1 MFRVLLKKY
10 SDKFQLY
17 FNEKKIAIIGAG
29 IAGLTLANFIKKFTD
44 HEFMVYERE
53 ESLSLEEGYGIQL
66 AINSVKILSQINFN
80 KINDENVFYPKII
93 DFYNIQN
100 EKICDLNLSKFNSID
115 SKYTTLKRSTLIE
128 LLKEDIYTQHL
139 RFGKK
144 IKEVSELKDKVL
156 IKFDDNTNDLVDF
169 VVAADGIFS
178 NTRSF
183 FEKKKIEPKFKKA
196 VAVRLILNSKSELD
210 INEENISLMLGSNSH
225 IVLYPINKK
234 KELNMV
240 CIMRC
245 KKYEPDNIT
254 HLIQEIVLKQNPKL
268 KNIFE
273 NEIKTWPLYFSPK
286 IIPSSNKKVFY
297 IGDAFN
303 GFLPTIAQGAGQSI
317 ESAFEIFN
325 LLTKDKL
332 DKENNY
338 FEIRSKRAKIIRSR
352 SNFNF
357 FAFHFSSKI
366 MQNVRNLF
374 LKFLVKRKFFVK
386 RYLGKVYKN

>member
-1 MFRVLLKKY
+1 MK
-10 SDKFQLY
+10 
-17 FNEKKIAIIGAG
+17 KKIAIIGAG
-29 IAGLTLANFIKKFTD
+29 IAGLTLANLLKKHTD

-66 AINSVKILSQINFN
+66 ATNSIKILNQINFD
-80 KINDENVFYPKII
+80 KINNEKIFHPKII

-100 EKICDLNLSKFNSID
+100 KKICDLNLSKFNSPEA
-115 SKYTTLKRSTLIE
+115 KYTTLQRSTLIE
-128 LLKEDIYTQHL
+128 FLKEDIYTQHL

-144 IKEVSELKDKVL
+144 MKEVSELKDKIL

-169 VVAADGIFS
+169 VIAADGIFS

-183 FEKKKIEPKFKKA
+183 FETKKNEPRFKKA
-196 VAVRLILNSKSELD
+196 IAARVILKSKSEFD

-245 KKYEPDNIT
+245 KKYEPDNVKQ
-254 HLIQEIVLKQNPKL
+254 LVQEIILKQNPKF

-273 NEIKTWPLYFSPK
+273 KEIKTWPLYFTPK

-303 GFLPTIAQGAGQSI
+303 GFLPTLAQGAGQSI

-338 FEIRSKRAKIIRSR
+338 FEIRSKRAKIIRNR
-352 SNFNF
+352 SNLNF

-366 MQNVRNLF
+366 MQNVRNIF
-374 LKFLVKRKFFVK
+374 LKFLVKRKFFIK
-386 RYLGKVYKN
+386 GYLGKVYKN

>member
-1 MFRVLLKKY
+1 MK
-10 SDKFQLY
+10 
-17 FNEKKIAIIGAG
+17 KKIAIIGAG
-29 IAGLTLANFIKKFTD
+29 IAGLTLANLIKKYTD

-66 AINSVKILSQINFN
+66 ATNSIKILNQIGFD
-80 KINDENVFYPKII
+80 KINNEKIFHPKTI

-100 EKICDLNLSKFNSID
+100 KKICDLNLSKFNSPEA
-115 SKYTTLKRSTLIE
+115 KYTTLQRSTLIE
-128 LLKEDIYTQHL
+128 FLKEDIYTQHL

-144 IKEVSELKDKVL
+144 MKEVSELNNKVL

-183 FEKKKIEPKFKKA
+183 FEMKKVEPRFKKA
-196 VAVRLILNSKSELD
+196 IAARVILNSKSEFD

-245 KKYEPDNIT
+245 KKYEPDNVKQ
-254 HLIQEIVLKQNPKL
+254 LVQEIILKQNPKF

-273 NEIKTWPLYFSPK
+273 NEIKTWPLYFTPK

-303 GFLPTIAQGAGQSI
+303 GFLPTLAQGAGQSI

-386 RYLGKVYKN
+386 RYLGKVYKD

>member
-1 MFRVLLKKY
+1 MK
-10 SDKFQLY
+10 
-17 FNEKKIAIIGAG
+17 KKIAIIGAG
-29 IAGLTLANFIKKFTD
+29 IAGLTLANLLKKHTD

-66 AINSVKILSQINFN
+66 ATNSIKILNQINFD
-80 KINDENVFYPKII
+80 KINNEKIFHPKTI

-100 EKICDLNLSKFNSID
+100 KKICDLNLSKFNSPEA
-115 SKYTTLKRSTLIE
+115 KYTTLQRSTLIE
-128 LLKEDIYTQHL
+128 FLKEDIYTQHL

-144 IKEVSELKDKVL
+144 MKEVSELKDKVL

-169 VVAADGIFS
+169 VIAADGIFS

-183 FEKKKIEPKFKKA
+183 FEMKKNEPRFKKA
-196 VAVRLILNSKSELD
+196 IAARVILKSKSEFD

-245 KKYEPDNIT
+245 KKYEPDNVKQ
-254 HLIQEIVLKQNPKL
+254 LVQEIILKQNPKF

-273 NEIKTWPLYFSPK
+273 NEIKTWPLYFTPK

-303 GFLPTIAQGAGQSI
+303 GFLPTLAQGAGQSI

-338 FEIRSKRAKIIRSR
+338 FEIRSKRAKIIRNR

-386 RYLGKVYKN
+386 RYLGKVYKD

>member
-1 MFRVLLKKY
+1 MK
-10 SDKFQLY
+10 
-17 FNEKKIAIIGAG
+17 KKIAIIGAG
-29 IAGLTLANFIKKFTD
+29 IAGLTLANLIKKYTN

-66 AINSVKILSQINFN
+66 ATNSIKILNQIDFK
-80 KINDENVFYPKII
+80 KINNEKIFNPKII

-100 EKICDLNLSKFNSID
+100 RKICDLNLSKFNSTEA
-115 SKYTTLKRSTLIE
+115 KYTTLQRSTLIE
-128 LLKEDIYTQHL
+128 FLKEDIYTQHL

-144 IKEVSELKDKVL
+144 IKEVSELKEKVL
-156 IKFDDNTNDLVDF
+156 IKFEDNTNDLVDF
-169 VVAADGIFS
+169 VFAADGIFS
-178 NTRSF
+178 NTKSF
-183 FEKKKIEPKFKKA
+183 FEKKRVEPKFKKA
-196 VAVRLILNSKSELD
+196 IAVRVILNSKSELD

-234 KELNMV
+234 KELNMI

-245 KKYEPDNIT
+245 KKYDPENT
-254 HLIQEIVLKQNPKL
+254 KQLIQEIIFKQNPRL

-273 NEIKTWPLYFSPK
+273 NEVKTWPLYFTPK
-286 IIPSSNKKVFY
+286 IIPSTNKKVFY

-303 GFLPTIAQGAGQSI
+303 GFLPTLAQGAGQSI

-325 LLTKDKL
+325 LLKNDKL
-332 DKENNY
+332 DNDNNY
-338 FEIRSKRAKIIRSR
+338 FENRSKRAKIIRSR
-352 SNFNF
+352 SNLNF
-357 FAFHFSSKI
+357 FIFHFSSSI
-366 MQNVRNLF
+366 MQKIRNIF

>member
-1 MFRVLLKKY
+1 M
-10 SDKFQLY
+10 
-17 FNEKKIAIIGAG
+17 NKKIAIIGAG
-29 IAGLTLANFIKKFTD
+29 IAGLTLANLIKKYTD

-53 ESLSLEEGYGIQL
+53 ESLSLDEGYGIQL
-66 AINSVKILSQINFN
+66 ATNSIKILNQISFD
-80 KINDENVFYPKII
+80 KINNEKIFHPKTI

-100 EKICDLNLSKFNSID
+100 EKICDLNLSKFNSPEA
-115 SKYTTLKRSTLIE
+115 KYTTLQRSTLIE
-128 LLKEDIYTQHL
+128 FLKEDIYTQHL

-144 IKEVSELKDKVL
+144 MKEVSELKDKVL

-169 VVAADGIFS
+169 VIAADGIFS

-183 FEKKKIEPKFKKA
+183 FETKKNEPRFKKA
-196 VAVRLILNSKSELD
+196 IAARVILKSKSEFD

-245 KKYEPDNIT
+245 KKYEPDNVKQ
-254 HLIQEIVLKQNPKL
+254 LVQEIVLKQNPKL
-268 KNIFE
+268 KNVFE
-273 NEIKTWPLYFSPK
+273 NEIKTWPLYFTPK

-303 GFLPTIAQGAGQSI
+303 GFLPTLAQGAGQSI

-374 LKFLVKRKFFVK
+374 LKFLVKRKFFIK

>member
-1 MFRVLLKKY
+1 MK
-10 SDKFQLY
+10 
-17 FNEKKIAIIGAG
+17 KKIAIIGAG
-29 IAGLTLANFIKKFTD
+29 IAGLTLANLLKKHTD

-66 AINSVKILSQINFN
+66 ATNSIKILNQINFD
-80 KINDENVFYPKII
+80 KINNEKIFHPKTI

-100 EKICDLNLSKFNSID
+100 KKICDLNLSKFNSNEA
-115 SKYTTLKRSTLIE
+115 KYTTLQRSTLIE
-128 LLKEDIYTQHL
+128 FLKEDIYTQHL

-144 IKEVSELKDKVL
+144 MKEVSELKDKVL

-169 VVAADGIFS
+169 VIAADGIFS

-183 FEKKKIEPKFKKA
+183 FETKKNEPRFKKA
-196 VAVRLILNSKSELD
+196 IAARVILKSKSEFD
-210 INEENISLMLGSNSH
+210 INEDNISLMLGGNSH

-245 KKYEPDNIT
+245 KKYEPDEIKQ
-254 HLIQEIVLKQNPKL
+254 LVQEIILKQNPKF

-273 NEIKTWPLYFSPK
+273 NEIKTWPLYFTPK

-303 GFLPTIAQGAGQSI
+303 GFLPTLAQGAGQSI

-325 LLTKDKL
+325 LLTEDKL

>member
-1 MFRVLLKKY
+1 MK
-10 SDKFQLY
+10 
-17 FNEKKIAIIGAG
+17 KKIAIIGAG
-29 IAGLTLANFIKKFTD
+29 IAGLTLANFLKKNTD

-66 AINSVKILSQINFN
+66 ATNSIKILNQINFN
-80 KINDENVFYPKII
+80 KINNEKIFHPKTI

-100 EKICDLNLSKFNSID
+100 KKICDLNLSKFNS
-115 SKYTTLKRSTLIE
+115 SEAKYTTLQRSTLIE
-128 LLKEDIYTQHL
+128 FLKENIYTQHL

-144 IKEVSELKDKVL
+144 MKEVSELKDKIF

-169 VVAADGIFS
+169 VIAADGIFS

-183 FEKKKIEPKFKKA
+183 FEKKKNEPRFKKA
-196 VAVRLILNSKSELD
+196 IATRVILNTKSEFEISD
-210 INEENISLMLGSNSH
+210 ENISLMLGSNSH

-245 KKYEPDNIT
+245 KKYEPDNIKQ
-254 HLIQEIVLKQNPKL
+254 LIQELVLKQNPKL
-268 KNIFE
+268 KNIFD
-273 NEIKTWPLYFSPK
+273 NEIKIWPLYFTPK
-286 IIPSSNKKVFY
+286 ILPSSNKKVFY

-303 GFLPTIAQGAGQSI
+303 GFLPTLAQGAGQSI

-338 FEIRSKRAKIIRSR
+338 FGIRSERAKIVRSR

-357 FAFHFSSKI
+357 FVFHFSSKI
-366 MQNVRNLF
+366 MQNLRNLL

>member
-1 MFRVLLKKY
+1 MK
-10 SDKFQLY
+10 
-17 FNEKKIAIIGAG
+17 KKIAIIGAG
-29 IAGLTLANFIKKFTD
+29 IAGLTFANLLKKHTD

-66 AINSVKILSQINFN
+66 ATNSIKILNQINFD
-80 KINDENVFYPKII
+80 KINNEQIFHPKTI

-100 EKICDLNLSKFNSID
+100 KKICDLNLSKFNSPEA
-115 SKYTTLKRSTLIE
+115 KYTTLQRSTLIE
-128 LLKEDIYTQHL
+128 FLKEDIYTQHL

-144 IKEVSELKDKVL
+144 MKEVSELKDKVL

-169 VVAADGIFS
+169 VIAADGIFS

-183 FEKKKIEPKFKKA
+183 FETKKNEPRFKKA
-196 VAVRLILNSKSELD
+196 IAARVILKSKFEFD

-225 IVLYPINKK
+225 IVLYPINQK

-245 KKYEPDNIT
+245 KKNEPDNVKQ
-254 HLIQEIVLKQNPKL
+254 LVQEIILKQNPKF

-273 NEIKTWPLYFSPK
+273 NEIKTWPLYFTPE

-303 GFLPTIAQGAGQSI
+303 GFLPTLAQGAGQSI

-386 RYLGKVYKN
+386 RYLGKVYKD